1 MKEIT
6 AVIRIE
12 KIGATKKALLDIGI
26 PGFTAFKATGR
37 GKLVTDKTLLS
48 KRKLSIVKTSPLD
61 TRSELLMTEF
71 IDGTRTFP
79 CRVVIVL
86 VSDEDADKVVQAII
100 KANHTNYGIGDG
112 KIFVSSF
119 DEAIRVRTQETG
131 VAAL

>member
-26 PGFTAFKATGR
+26 PGFTAFKANGR

-48 KRKLSIVKTSPLD
+48 KRKLSIVKTSRLD

-86 VSDEDADKVVQAII
+86 VADEDADKVVQAII

-119 DEAIRVRTQETG
+119 DEAIRVRTKETG